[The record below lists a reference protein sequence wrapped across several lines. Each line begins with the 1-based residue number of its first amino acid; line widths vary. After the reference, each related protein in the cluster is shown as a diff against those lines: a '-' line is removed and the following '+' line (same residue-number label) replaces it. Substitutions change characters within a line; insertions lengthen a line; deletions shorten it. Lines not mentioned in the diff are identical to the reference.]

1 MRSRDETETL
11 TAKNSHPS
19 AISLTVAE
27 RGITERTDMSFEL
40 TGKTA
45 IVTGAANGIGL
56 AIAKHFADIGV
67 NVMMADIDEE
77 KLLAEVEAIGKDSV
91 KGFNG
96 DLRQKLTIA
105 NLLSATID
113 SFDRIDILVNASR
126 QVLPSNAH
134 DPKHDVFEALFKQN
148 VLANLRLTQAAV
160 KRMIQQEE
168 GNPEPDLTK
177 SIGTIVNLS
186 SIASE
191 RTHPDLLAYTV
202 CCAALT
208 QMTRS
213 LAVSFASDRIR
224 VNAVAIGSTKSA
236 NLETALEDNEELREE
251 MIRVTPLHRIAEARE
266 VAEVV
271 QFLASD
277 SSGFVTGQILNVD
290 GGRTLVDAI
299 TSAVH

>member
-1 MRSRDETETL
+1 MYQGLETETL
-11 TAKNSHPS
+11 TAKNSQLR
-19 AISLTVAE
+19 SLSHTVAG
-27 RGITERTDMSFEL
+27 RRITERTDMSFEL
-40 TGKTA
+40 KGKTA

-67 NVMMADIDEE
+67 NVMMADMDEE
-77 KLLAEVEAIGKDSV
+77 KLGQEAGEIGTNTV
-91 KGFNG
+91 KYFAG

-134 DPKHDVFEALFKQN
+134 DPKHDVFETLFKQN
-148 VLANLRLTQAAV
+148 VLANLRLTQAIV

-168 GNPEPDLTK
+168 DNENPDPAK
-177 SIGTIVNLS
+177 SIGTVVNLS

-191 RTHPDLLAYTV
+191 RTHPDLLAYSV
-202 CCAALT
+202 CCAALN

-213 LAVSFASDRIR
+213 LAVSFAGDRIR
-224 VNAVAIGSTKSA
+224 VNAVAIGSAKSA
-236 NLETALEDNEELREE
+236 NLESALVDNDELREE

-277 SSGFVTGQILNVD
+277 GSGFVTGQIVNVD

-299 TSAVH
+299 SSAVH